1 MRLKDQVAIVTGSS
15 RGIGKAIAIGYA
27 REGAKVVVTARTED
41 PEQSKLPG
49 TIHETADAIKAGG
62 GECLTVRCNLVQQD
76 DLESLVNQVIDHYGG
91 IDVLV
96 NNAAVILYMDLV
108 DTSVKRWD
116 LLLNINLRAPVVLT
130 QLALPHMIRQNS
142 GSIINLDST
151 GATDLE
157 GGANLYGA
165 SKAAIRRFSQ
175 GLAHEVKKHNI
186 AVNALDPG
194 AVKTEGAVLTNPPD
208 KDWAGYKESADVV
221 PSALYLADPA
231 NRGFTGHAV
240 ATDDFGVAWP

>member
-1 MRLKDQVAIVTGSS
+1 MKLKDQVVIVTGSS

-27 REGAKVVVTARTED
+27 KEGAKVVVTARTED

-49 TIHETADAIKAGG
+49 TIYQTADEIRAADGD
-62 GECLTVRCNLVQQD
+62 CLPVRCNLVQQE
-76 DLESLVNQVIDHYGG
+76 DLESLVSQVIDHYGR

-96 NNAAVILYMDLV
+96 NNAAVILYMDV
-108 DTSVKRWD
+108 ADTSVKRWD

-130 QLALPHMIRQNS
+130 QLVLPHMISQNG

-151 GATDLE
+151 GATELE

-175 GLAHEVKKHNI
+175 GLAHEVKNHSI

-194 AVKTEGAVLTNPPD
+194 SVKTEGAVLTNPPD
-208 KDWAGYKESADVV
+208 KDWTGYKESVDVV
-221 PSALYLADPA
+221 PSAVYLADPA
-231 NRGFTGHAV
+231 NRSFTGRAV
-240 ATDDFGVAWP
+240 ATDDFGAAWP